1 MNAVG
6 EETPGYFYD
15 TLFVI
20 GMVRHVVSKGLDVLR
35 CVGHGDACP
44 GVTQHADIVVTVAAA
59 DDVCRG
65 NAQEMEELLQAKGFI
80 DAARRHFQ
88 AQRLGMIDFGP
99 SQIELGQEGIERV
112 AILNLGIP
120 STIPGT
126 DADFLNFLILQ
137 SVK

>member
-15 TLFVI
+15 ALFVI

-65 NAQEMEELLQAKGFI
+65 NAQEMEELLQAI
-80 DAARRHFQ
+80 YRRGT
-88 AQRLGMIDFGP
+88 ASL
-99 SQIELGQEGIERV
+99 
-112 AILNLGIP
+112 
-120 STIPGT
+120 PGT
-126 DADFLNFLILQ
+126 TARNDRLQ
-137 SVK
+137 PVPGRDGIKGD